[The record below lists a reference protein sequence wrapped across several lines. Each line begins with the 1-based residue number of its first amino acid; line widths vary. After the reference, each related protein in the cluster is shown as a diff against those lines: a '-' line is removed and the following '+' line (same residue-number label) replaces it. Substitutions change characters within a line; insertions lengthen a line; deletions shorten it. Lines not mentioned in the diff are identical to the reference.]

1 MFLCELKD
9 VFLSPYLLGM
19 SRLRFAEAAG
29 LGMCFAPTGKVAVH
43 DSIEGGTVVGHEEV
57 GEFMNDHVFDAP
69 VGQQK
74 EVERKGDAACAVVAG
89 TPSGNGS
96 AEGDGCWLYA
106 HLVGMSLQQWGND
119 SLQAL
124 GGVASLG
131 RGVEWQ
137 LGIEVM
143 ALLLAIGDFLADRF
157 YPLVVLL
164 NECFYLTFRQ
174 ADGGRNAH
182 VAILCDTH
190 GKATCTAIGDDDGHY
205 PRNCR
210 VYR

>member
-1 MFLCELKD
+1 MFLCEQKG
-9 VFLSPYLLGM
+9 VFLSPALLGM
-19 SRLRFAEAAG
+19 SGLGFTEAAG
-29 LGMCFAPTGKVAVH
+29 LGTGFAPTGEVAVH
-43 DSIEGGTVVGHEEV
+43 DGIEGGAVVGHEQM
-57 GEFMNDHVFDAP
+57 GELVDDDVFNAP

-96 AEGDGCWLYA
+96 AEGDGCWLYT
-106 HLVGMSLQQWGND
+106 HLAGMSLQQWGND

-143 ALLLAIGDFLADRF
+143 ALLLAIGDLLAGRF
-157 YPLVVLL
+157 HPLVVLL
-164 NECFYLTFRQ
+164 DECFHLTFRQ
-174 ADGGRNAH
+174 ADRGRNAH

-190 GKATCTAIGDDDGHY
+190 GKATCTAIGDDDSHY

-210 VYR
+210 V